1 MLHIEWFS
9 SQRRRKGI
17 MIITDAK
24 ERIELLSAIVSNLKS
39 NEDSFS
45 IVNSYCYLG
54 IRWLSYE
61 KEKIEKGDEQI
72 K

>member
-1 MLHIEWFS
+1 
-9 SQRRRKGI
+9 

-39 NEDSFS
+39 SEDSFS
-45 IVNSYCYLG
+45 IVNSYRYLG